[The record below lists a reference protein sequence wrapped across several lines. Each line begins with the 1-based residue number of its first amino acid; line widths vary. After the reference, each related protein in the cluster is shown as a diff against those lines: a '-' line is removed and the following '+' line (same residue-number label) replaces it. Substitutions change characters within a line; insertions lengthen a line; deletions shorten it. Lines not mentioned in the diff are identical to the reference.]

1 MSRRWSEFIREL
13 KNAQRGEPDRS
24 KATRHIATAAVIPTV
39 VASVFVGWWLTPD
52 RASGGELFANV
63 ALCAFGAAAIVIL
76 LVLAA
81 NRWLGFRAV
90 ARIGGGLIGM
100 VTGFLIGVAVNNIRS
115 EGYWLFV
122 IAPIGGLVGLFLPLP
137 IPTGP
142 PPDAESE
149 ADRTNPRRE

>member
-63 ALCAFGAAAIVIL
+63 ALCAFGAAAIVKL

-90 ARIGGGLIGM
+90 AGSAAASSAWSRASSLAWPSTTFGPK
-100 VTGFLIGVAVNNIRS
+100 
-115 EGYWLFV
+115 GYWLFV

-137 IPTGP
+137 NPTTP
-142 PPDAESE
+142 PSEPDHEGE
-149 ADRTNPRRE
+149 RTSL